1 MKNYSNNNNNEE
13 TSEVPSNTYSNINLN
28 HNSILSNNNNHSNS
42 YNGLNTKEN
51 GKSNT
56 SNTNDNIE
64 TEIEVDLKEYANKYN
79 TKTDNEGIYIN
90 KQDEVKKVDLIEDYL
105 IRLRNCGYPEM
116 GKIYL
121 SPDLQEQEK
130 TFNFFE
136 YIVKKESLDIKY
148 KEKYKNKFIEL
159 KYQLQNAKQE
169 LNNEIKKNSLIKK
182 ELEYKIKKQK
192 EYYDTQFEK
201 LNKNNKYL
209 EKVANKT
216 TIEKNKLQQKLQ
228 NLSETINK
236 FESMKTII
244 INAFKAIDYVQTND
258 MSKMLS
264 RIKGAEKLI
273 ESLKGGYND
282 SLEELMKE
290 IATLKNF
297 IIEVNNEFCSI
308 LDNPYNINENIYNI
322 SFLDSI
328 KLIKEAFKSNM
339 SQLRKKIE
347 YCSQL
352 ESNNDT
358 YGE

>member
-1 MKNYSNNNNNEE
+1 
-13 TSEVPSNTYSNINLN
+13 
-28 HNSILSNNNNHSNS
+28 
-42 YNGLNTKEN
+42 
-51 GKSNT
+51 
-56 SNTNDNIE
+56 
-64 TEIEVDLKEYANKYN
+64 
-79 TKTDNEGIYIN
+79 
-90 KQDEVKKVDLIEDYL
+90 
-105 IRLRNCGYPEM
+105 
-116 GKIYL
+116 
-121 SPDLQEQEK
+121 
-130 TFNFFE
+130 
-136 YIVKKESLDIKY
+136 
-148 KEKYKNKFIEL
+148 
-159 KYQLQNAKQE
+159 
-169 LNNEIKKNSLIKK
+169 
-182 ELEYKIKKQK
+182 
-192 EYYDTQFEK
+192 
-201 LNKNNKYL
+201 
-209 EKVANKT
+209 
-216 TIEKNKLQQKLQ
+216 
-228 NLSETINK
+228 
-236 FESMKTII
+236 MKTII